1 MQENNFWQTNRGKS
15 VIKLGAW
22 IIFIVIILVLS
33 VFGKDDNYDNVID
46 DSQNETEE
54 VIYEFVNYSDMQKEL
69 LKNNYEYEYII
80 KSNDNIIIFNGVK
93 DGTSEMGYKE
103 DNNGII
109 KYYIDNLGVKQVILN
124 DMVELNTLYDNIDS
138 SFLDLEIL
146 FNNLNEYLYNIE
158 KNGNERTIMYDKEGF
173 SVVVKTD
180 LNNIKN
186 INIINN
192 EVTYELKFTNIGK
205 CDKLDLSVS

>member
-22 IIFIVIILVLS
+22 IVFIVIILVLS

-158 KNGNERTIMYDKEGF
+158 KNENKRTITYDKEGF

-205 CDKLDLSVS
+205 CDKLDLRVS

>member
-93 DGTSEMGYKE
+93 DGTNEMGYKE

-146 FNNLNEYLYNIE
+146 FNNLNDYLYNIE
-158 KNGNERTIMYDKEGF
+158 KNENKRTITYDKEGF
-173 SVVVKTD
+173 SVIVKTD

>member
-33 VFGKDDNYDNVID
+33 VFGKDNNYNNVID
-46 DSQNETEE
+46 ENQNETEE

-205 CDKLDLSVS
+205 CDKLGLSVS

>member
-80 KSNDNIIIFNGVK
+80 KNNDNIIIFNGVK
-93 DGTSEMGYKE
+93 DGTNEMGYKE
-103 DNNGII
+103 DINGII
-109 KYYIDNLGVKQVILN
+109 KYYIDNLGVKQVFLN

-138 SFLDLEIL
+138 SFLNLEIL

>member
-33 VFGKDDNYDNVID
+33 VFGKDNNYNNVID
-46 DSQNETEE
+46 ENQNETEE

-80 KSNDNIIIFNGVK
+80 KNNDNIIIFNGVK

-158 KNGNERTIMYDKEGF
+158 KNENKRTIMYDKEGF

>member
-22 IIFIVIILVLS
+22 IVFIVIILVLS

-158 KNGNERTIMYDKEGF
+158 KNENKRTKIYDKEGF

-205 CDKLDLSVS
+205 CDKLDLRVS

>member
-22 IIFIVIILVLS
+22 IVFIVIILVLS

-80 KSNDNIIIFNGVK
+80 KNNDNIIIFNGVK
-93 DGTSEMGYKE
+93 DGTNEMGYKE
-103 DNNGII
+103 DINGII
-109 KYYIDNLGVKQVILN
+109 KYYIDNLGVKQVFLN

-138 SFLDLEIL
+138 SFLNLEIL

>member
-33 VFGKDDNYDNVID
+33 VFGKDNNYNNVID
-46 DSQNETEE
+46 ENQNETEE

-80 KSNDNIIIFNGVK
+80 KNNDNIIIFNGVK
-93 DGTSEMGYKE
+93 DGTNEMGYKE
-103 DNNGII
+103 DINGII
-109 KYYIDNLGVKQVILN
+109 KYYIDNLGVKQVFLN

-138 SFLDLEIL
+138 SFLNLEIL

-192 EVTYELKFTNIGK
+192 EITYELKFTNIGK

>member
-33 VFGKDDNYDNVID
+33 VFGKDNNYNNVID
-46 DSQNETEE
+46 ENQNETEE

-80 KSNDNIIIFNGVK
+80 KNNDNIIIFNGVK
-93 DGTSEMGYKE
+93 DGTNEMGYKE
-103 DNNGII
+103 DINGII
-109 KYYIDNLGVKQVILN
+109 KYYIDNLGVKQVFLN

-138 SFLDLEIL
+138 SFLNLEIL

>member
-205 CDKLDLSVS
+205 CDKLGLSVS